1 MAGRYANGMGGEVL
15 ASNDLKAGHIH
26 FDGRIDPVQTSLRMD
41 AHRFEEHMEG
51 PEPDRPAVGR
61 ETGIRYEGEAE
72 RDGRVI
78 DLLRSAADH
87 ADAGEAG
94 GFITDMRSLAQLNV
108 AGEATGGY
116 LRIIDLVSLSS
127 GAGASAMDWMAHH
140 RRQGE
145 SLARAILPATGEQ
158 PVPERLASLLAE
170 VRRMNERDAQANDR
184 YTGADDDITPD
195 EANVG
200 DEERR
205 SAFLRALA
213 GPVELPAAKRRMLAA
228 IITGNPLLRG
238 VITEPEST
246 DQAAGA
252 VRVARRLLDERRG
265 DTVPVHETG
274 DEPLLEYMSVLD
286 VAREAGPGTGIDVD
300 ELTERVGRTDY
311 TLTGMDNELI
321 HPTRLIASGY
331 YDETTISDL
340 LTLLAETNNSL
351 ANIRR
356 FLHETDQVAHPSG
369 NTIRP

>member
-15 ASNDLKAGHIH
+15 ASTDLMVGRIH

-41 AHRFEEHMEG
+41 ARRFEERMEG
-51 PEPDRPAVGR
+51 PEPGTPAVGR
-61 ETGIRYEGEAE
+61 ETGIRYEGEPE

-78 DLLRSAADH
+78 ELLRSAADH
-87 ADAGEAG
+87 ADAGETG
-94 GFITDMRSLAQLNV
+94 GFITDMRSLAQLNG

-116 LRIIDLVSLSS
+116 LRIIDLVALSS
-127 GAGASAMDWMAHH
+127 EAGASVKDWMAHH

-145 SLARAILPATGEQ
+145 SLARAILPVTGEQ
-158 PVPERLASLLAE
+158 PAPERLASLLAE
-170 VRRMNERDAQANDR
+170 VRRMNERDEQANDR
-184 YTGADDDITPD
+184 YTGADDTTPD

-205 SAFLRALA
+205 SAFLRTLA
-213 GPVELPAAKRRMLAA
+213 GPVELPDAKSRMLTS
-228 IITGNPLLRG
+228 IITSNPLLRG

-246 DQAAGA
+246 DQAARA
-252 VRVARRLLDERRG
+252 IRAARGLLDERRG
-265 DTVPVHETG
+265 DTVPTPKTD
-274 DEPLLEYMSVLD
+274 DEVVPEYMPVLD
-286 VAREAGPGTGIDVD
+286 AAREAGPGTGIDVD

-356 FLHETDQVAHPSG
+356 FLHEADQVAHSSG
-369 NTIRP
+369 TTIRP